1 MKLISIIGA
10 RPQFIKASSL
20 TRAIKRFNNKKNTNF
35 INEIIIHTGQHFDN
49 DMSKIFFDELNIP
62 IPQYNLG
69 ISSLTHG
76 AMTGRMIEKIEEIL
90 LIEKPNAVIVY
101 GDTNSTLA
109 GSIAASKIGFPIVH
123 IEAGIRSHNFSMP
136 EEINRVL
143 SDRVSNFLMC
153 PTKNAV
159 KNLKKE
165 SYPFLMPN
173 NDFQKII
180 WSGDVMFDSVL
191 YYKNIAK
198 NSYKYEN
205 IGVSYKK
212 YIFCTIHREENT
224 NDSKKLKDIWLSL
237 NNIVDYLDV
246 VLPIHP
252 RTKKALTDINI
263 DVKKTKIK
271 LINPISYLETQF
283 LLMGAKQVMT
293 DSGGLQKEAYF
304 HKVPCITLRNETE
317 WIETV
322 EDGWNILSG
331 SNEKKILNAFDNNNT
346 LKKTDNTQFG
356 NGKSAEI
363 IIREIMDNL

>member
-1 MKLISIIGA
+1 
-10 RPQFIKASSL
+10 
-20 TRAIKRFNNKKNTNF
+20 
-35 INEIIIHTGQHFDN
+35 
-49 DMSKIFFDELNIP
+49 
-62 IPQYNLG
+62 
-69 ISSLTHG
+69 
-76 AMTGRMIEKIEEIL
+76 
-90 LIEKPNAVIVY
+90 
-101 GDTNSTLA
+101 
-109 GSIAASKIGFPIVH
+109 
-123 IEAGIRSHNFSMP
+123 
-136 EEINRVL
+136 
-143 SDRVSNFLMC
+143 
-153 PTKNAV
+153 
-159 KNLKKE
+159 
-165 SYPFLMPN
+165 
-173 NDFQKII
+173 
-180 WSGDVMFDSVL
+180 
-191 YYKNIAK
+191 
-198 NSYKYEN
+198 
-205 IGVSYKK
+205 YKK